1 VPRAISREGSGVTE
15 EATVS
20 EAELNG
26 AETGAEEDETDATQR
41 YERSR
46 IRFPYTDLIGAERL
60 ANAIYHEYG
69 GNCTMDQLAAAVKS
83 TTTSS
88 SFKVR
93 VASAGTFGVVKVRKQ
108 RVELTELGRRLVDP
122 HTRSGAR
129 VEAFLRVPLYKAI
142 FDNHRGGIMPLD
154 SGLES
159 EIVELG
165 VTPSQKERAR
175 QVFQRSAEY
184 AGFFDHGRDRLV
196 MPAPLEADG
205 SSSPEPIPG
214 EAEPA
219 PAAAQEDPDAGFL
232 SRLHPII
239 AGLVR
244 MLPGEKDTWP
254 VDKQKAWLKVAQ
266 VNFEFLYGSE
276 EQSSSND
283 RIHQDS
289 QM

>member
-1 VPRAISREGSGVTE
+1 MTE
-15 EATVS
+15 EPAVS
-20 EAELNG
+20 DVDPDVVDAEAQGDEGNG
-26 AETGAEEDETDATQR
+26 TQR

-46 IRFPYTDLIGAERL
+46 IRFPYTDLATAERI

-93 VASAGTFGVVKVRKQ
+93 VASAGTFDVLKVRKQ
-108 RVELTELGRRLVDP
+108 RVELTDLGRRLVDP
-122 HTRSGAR
+122 HTRSQAR

-142 FDNHRGGIMPLD
+142 FDDHRGGILPLD

-159 EIVELG
+159 EIVGHG
-165 VTPSQKERAR
+165 VTTSQKDRAR

-196 MPAPLEADG
+196 MPAPIEADTPP
-205 SSSPEPIPG
+205 SPDDSMDEEEPPQ
-214 EAEPA
+214 P
-219 PAAAQEDPDAGFL
+219 PSQDQDSGFL
-232 SRLHPII
+232 SNLHPIV

-244 MLPGEKDTWP
+244 MLPGQNDQWP
-254 VDKQKAWLKVAQ
+254 ADKQKAWLKVAQ

-276 EQSSSND
+276 GKGSASDHSGEDLTQ
-283 RIHQDS
+283 
-289 QM
+289 